1 MPHVPPPQWPNLV
14 RRSHHEPLVCTNT
27 RDAVISDA
35 KNELV
40 DFIVHQAF
48 YPVLMADRSG
58 PNKAVVEQLQSV
70 TRAEIERFRS
80 CKSLK
85 EVIENFE
92 RNRQMQLDTDLHA
105 DLKVLSLPVLSD
117 LQQGFERKVYE
128 LGLARKT
135 VWL

>member
-1 MPHVPPPQWPNLV
+1 MMSRV
-14 RRSHHEPLVCTNT
+14 VCTST

-58 PNKAVVEQLQSV
+58 PNKAVVEQLQNV

-85 EVIENFE
+85 EVIETFE
-92 RNRQMQLDTDLHA
+92 RNRRMQLDTDLHV
-105 DLKVLSLPVLSD
+105 DLRVLRLPVLSD
-117 LQQGFERKVYE
+117 LKLDFERKVYE
-128 LGLARKT
+128 LGRARKT
-135 VWL
+135 TLIAC

>member
-1 MPHVPPPQWPNLV
+1 MSRV
-14 RRSHHEPLVCTNT
+14 VCTST

-40 DFIVHQAF
+40 DFIVHRAF
-48 YPVLMADRSG
+48 YPVLMADRTG

-85 EVIENFE
+85 EVIETFE
-92 RNRQMQLDTDLHA
+92 RNRQMQLDTDLHV
-105 DLKVLSLPVLSD
+105 DLRVFRLPVLND
-117 LQQGFERKVYE
+117 LKIDFERKVYE
-128 LGLARKT
+128 LGRARKT
-135 VWL
+135 TLIAC